1 MTDERKIPLLK
12 VENLAV
18 SFFLDGRHVLR
29 AVDDV
34 NLEVGRGEI
43 VGLVGESGSGKTVF
57 ALSVLRLV
65 PPPGRIIAGRILW
78 KGRDILKLTGR
89 EVRGV
94 RGRHVAMIFQDPQ
107 AALNPVRTVGAQLG
121 AVMRLHHGM
130 KRNDARDE
138 AVRLLRL
145 VRIPDAERRLAQ
157 YPHEFSLGMCQR
169 IMIAMALACRP
180 DLLIADEPTASLDV
194 TIQAQIMDLLL
205 EVRERFGTS
214 ILLISHD
221 LGVVASL
228 CDRVGVMYLGR
239 LIESGSARAV
249 YSSPGHPYTEAL
261 LASVPVP
268 EPGRRPAPPM
278 PGEAPSPM
286 EQMSGCRFRSR
297 CPKAFDSCERVDPLL
312 RPVDESG
319 HAAACLLYE
328 DASVAPA
335 VVSEA
340 MRRV

>member
-1 MTDERKIPLLK
+1 MMDAGRSPLLV
-12 VENLAV
+12 VENLSV
-18 SFFLDGRHVLR
+18 SFFLDNRQVLR
-29 AVDDV
+29 AVDGVD
-34 NLEVGRGEI
+34 LEIGRGEI

-57 ALSVLRLV
+57 ALSLLRLV
-65 PPPGRIIAGRILW
+65 PAPGRITAGRIRW
-78 KGRDILKLTGR
+78 KDQDVLTLTGR
-89 EVRGV
+89 EMRAV
-94 RGRHVAMIFQDPQ
+94 RGRQVAMIFQDPQ
-107 AALNPVRTVGAQLG
+107 AALNPVRSVGAQME

-130 KRNDARDE
+130 KGDDARDE

-157 YPHEFSLGMCQR
+157 YPHEFSGGMCQR

-221 LGVVASL
+221 LGVVAGL

-239 LIESGSARAV
+239 LIESGTATEV
-249 YSSPGHPYTEAL
+249 YASPGHPYTEAL

-278 PGEAPSPM
+278 AGEAPSPM
-286 EQMSGCRFRSR
+286 DRMAGCRFRTR
-297 CPKAFDSCERVDPLL
+297 CAKAFNPCADVDPRL
-312 RPVDESG
+312 RPVDPGG
-319 HAAACLLYE
+319 HAAACLLYD

-335 VVSEA
+335 A
-340 MRRV
+340 TQAH

>member
-1 MTDERKIPLLK
+1 MTGERGNPLLD
-12 VENLAV
+12 VENLSV
-18 SFFLDGRHVLR
+18 SFFLDGGQELR

-34 NLEVGRGEI
+34 NLEIGPREI

-65 PPPGRIIAGRILW
+65 PPPGRITAGRIRW
-78 KGRDILKLTGR
+78 KGRDLMELTGR
-89 EVRGV
+89 EMRAV
-94 RGRHVAMIFQDPQ
+94 RGRQVAMIFQDPQ
-107 AALNPVRTVGAQLG
+107 AALNPVRSIGAQMA
-121 AVMRLHHGM
+121 AVLHLHHGM
-130 KRNDARDE
+130 RGRDARDE
-138 AVRLLRL
+138 VVRLLRL
-145 VRIPDAERRLAQ
+145 VRISDAERRLAQ
-157 YPHEFSLGMCQR
+157 YPHEFSGGMCQR

-205 EVRERFGTS
+205 EVRERFGMS

-221 LGVVASL
+221 LGVVAGL

-239 LIESGSARAV
+239 VIESGSATHV
-249 YSSPGHPYTEAL
+249 YSSPRHPYTEAL

-286 EQMSGCRFRSR
+286 ERMSGCRFRTR
-297 CPKAFDSCERVDPLL
+297 CPKAFDPCARVDPRL
-312 RPVDESG
+312 RPVDAGG

-328 DASVAPA
+328 DASTVPA
-335 VVSEA
+335 VVPA
-340 MRRV
+340 R